1 MGWTK
6 TIEHTD
12 TCTHTHTLTEVLI
25 TDFTEKVTKL
35 LISAN
40 PGVHP
45 VCIGTVELEIA
56 CENPKTHLL
65 RGQAPPKWQV
75 LVEAPGVHHR
85 RRPLDLTKMTQNR
98 CNKY

>member
-1 MGWTK
+1 M
-6 TIEHTD
+6 
-12 TCTHTHTLTEVLI
+12 HTHIQVLI

-35 LISAN
+35 LILDN
-40 PGVHP
+40 PVVPP
-45 VCIGTVELEIA
+45 VCTDTLK
-56 CENPKTHLL
+56 PKTTPETHLL

-85 RRPLDLTKMTQNR
+85 WRPLDLTKMIQNR